1 MTESEKSQAAYKFF
15 ESWKDKSANVLIEQ
29 KSIDIDLEKTYR
41 QSNGEMITTY
51 DYNLQC
57 SAINKADYDQK
68 IFYKWS
74 IDMDIF
80 KKMLSDIAAM
90 ISMMF
95 ASVKSGQND
104 EQKQII
110 T

>member
-51 DYNLQC
+51 DYNL
-57 SAINKADYDQK
+57 
-68 IFYKWS
+68 
-74 IDMDIF
+74 
-80 KKMLSDIAAM
+80 
-90 ISMMF
+90 
-95 ASVKSGQND
+95 
-104 EQKQII
+104 
-110 T
+110 